1 MTRGV
6 ETDERRRGGGARP
19 LVLARGFSACVTLLI
34 PLVLARVLTVSEY
47 GTFKQF
53 FLISSTLY
61 LVLGLGIPQSLYYF
75 LPRAMGS
82 DRRAF
87 LGQTL
92 LFLLVAGGVGAALVR
107 GGGGLLAQVGGEAL
121 VEVAGPMA
129 LYVWL
134 LLGGAAL
141 EAGLTAQG
149 RTRAAALSYV
159 VSDSARAAAFLIPA
173 LAGLGLEGALW
184 GAAAFASLRTV
195 AAWVVL
201 LRGSRGPLVQGRL
214 LRRQVVYALPY
225 GGAML
230 VAMPQQQ
237 LHQYAVALT
246 SDPAAFALY
255 AVGCF
260 NLPVVDLLYTPTT
273 EILMYRLG
281 EMERRRR
288 PAQEAVRAFRDA
300 VGKLALAFV
309 PLALG
314 VFAVAPSFLSLLY
327 GPAYEGAAPILR
339 VSLASVVLATLPVD
353 GVLRAKARTRALFFS
368 YLAKIALS
376 VPLVF
381 GALHALG
388 PIGAMIGFVCT
399 EAIHKL
405 GLLILA
411 SRALVGRGTLAS
423 MAEAFPLGEFT
434 RAAVAGVG
442 ALGLVLVVR
451 AALPLAPLPAVLL
464 QGGAFGVFYVGAL
477 VLGGVRISQLRDLI
491 LPGRT

>member
-1 MTRGV
+1 MKGPDDRPSQ
-6 ETDERRRGGGARP
+6 GGGARP
-19 LVLARGFSACVTLLI
+19 LVLARAFSACITLLI

-75 LPRAMGS
+75 LPRSEAG

-92 LFLLVAGGVGAALVR
+92 LFLLVAGGLGALAVHCS
-107 GGGGLLAQVGGEAL
+107 GGLLEKVGGQAL
-121 VEVAGPMA
+121 GEVAAPMA

-149 RTRAAALSYV
+149 RTRAAAACFV
-159 VSDSARAAAFLIPA
+159 CSDTARAAAFLLPA
-173 LAGLGLEGALW
+173 LAGRGLVGALW
-184 GAAAFASLRTV
+184 GAALFAALRTV
-195 AAWVVL
+195 SAWAVL
-201 LRGSRGPLVQGRL
+201 LAGTRGPLVRGRL
-214 LRRQVVYALPY
+214 LRQQVVYALPY

-237 LHQYAVALT
+237 LHQYAVSL
-246 SDPAAFALY
+246 SSSPAAFALY
-255 AVGCF
+255 SVGCF

-273 EILMYRLG
+273 EILMYRIG
-281 EMERRRR
+281 ELERKAR

-339 VSLASVVLATLPVD
+339 VSLCAVILATLPVD
-353 GVLRAKARTRALFFS
+353 GVLRAKARTRALFLS
-368 YLAKIALS
+368 YLGKVALS

-381 GALHALG
+381 GFLHFLG
-388 PIGAMIGFVCT
+388 PIGAMVGFVCT
-399 EAIHKL
+399 EALHK
-405 GLLILA
+405 GWLLLLA
-411 SRALVGRGTLAS
+411 SRALVGRGLLAS
-423 MAEAFPLGEFT
+423 VAEAFPTKEFA
-434 RAAVAGVG
+434 RAAAAGVG
-442 ALGLVLVVR
+442 ALGVVLGVR

-464 QGGAFGVFYVGAL
+464 QGGTFGMFYLGAL
-477 VLGGVRISQLRDLI
+477 VLGGVRISELRDLI
-491 LPGRT
+491 LPGRS